1 VHGISNV
8 AEKIVF
14 DGDGGKS
21 AELVPIAEH
30 VAGEEE
36 SDTVKEDNEDPGNLS
51 GSSGSSGGGARMRR
65 ERAAR
70 DAAETLVTLP
80 VPKAIVE
87 VGNNERSSEML
98 NTGMAPFF
106 S

>member
-1 VHGISNV
+1 M

-21 AELVPIAEH
+21 AKLVPIAELA
-30 VAGEEE
+30 AGEEE
-36 SDTVKEDNEDPGNLS
+36 SDTGKEDDKDPDNFS

-70 DAAETLVTLP
+70 DAAEALVTLP
-80 VPKAIVE
+80 VPEAIVE
-87 VGNNERSSEML
+87 VGNNKRSSEML
-98 NTGMAPFF
+98 DTGMVPFF